1 MKTLYPIRHASGKTD
16 KRYSIGLSTYVARFC
31 DKWLGAYHTAEEARA
46 ACAEYDESRW
56 LVQA

>member
-1 MKTLYPIRHASGKTD
+1 MTQ
-16 KRYSIGLSTYVARFC
+16 KRNALLGDTRFC
-31 DKWLGAYHTAEEARA
+31 DKWLGAHHTAEEARA